1 MVLFA
6 GSYYP
11 LLYPDLP
18 SQDITV
24 TVQEL
29 QLPIV
34 PTLIWPAEFGAFI
47 VELIA
52 ELIDTLI
59 DVLMGDHKGHTKVI
73 CRKNLT
79 LYA

>member
-34 PTLIWPAEFGAFI
+34 PTLIWPAEFGA
-47 VELIA
+47 LIA
-52 ELIDTLI
+52 GLM
-59 DVLMGDHKGHTKVI
+59 DVLMGEHYGNPKVTP
-73 CRKNLT
+73 R
-79 LYA
+79 